1 MIKVSMEFQGI
12 QFAEGESLSIKYTII
27 KGKASMSSLVSKDLW
42 ILIIDYRWRNCVEN
56 PHEEC
61 LNRLEAHSTKQGGIT
76 SILEGS

>member
-1 MIKVSMEFQGI
+1 MITVSTEFRVI
-12 QFAEGESLSIKYTII
+12 QSSEENSLSIKYIII

-42 ILIIDYRWRNCVEN
+42 ILLIDYRWRNCVEN